1 MINTNNVSQNRGSK
15 FTSTMTDYTYNDIFY
30 DAIVQEE
37 LHWFYPSFPQ
47 VIHNSCGKVS
57 FNSGK
62 G

>member
-1 MINTNNVSQNRGSK
+1 MINTNNYSQNRGSK

-47 VIHNSCGKVS
+47 IIHNSCGKS
-57 FNSGK
+57 IFSSG
-62 G
+62 